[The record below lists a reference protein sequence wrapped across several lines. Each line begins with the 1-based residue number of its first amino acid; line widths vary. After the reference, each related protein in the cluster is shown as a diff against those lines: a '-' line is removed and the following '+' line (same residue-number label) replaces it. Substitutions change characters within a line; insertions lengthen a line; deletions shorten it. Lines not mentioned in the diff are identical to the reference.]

1 METVVGHSSVVYIG
15 LTTKKTQ
22 FLSQHVLIEESES
35 WCTFSGSNFLRS
47 FTIICLLSPCQCQL
61 SARLDLPLA
70 LALACD
76 IQATQPTLMCFATN
90 QNQICKITPVEVI
103 VTTDVV
109 AFVVVVEL
117 VVVVDFDVDVEYI
130 VNSPRY
136 SLLIP
141 GRPSNVQHRTGALLH
156 FP

>member
-15 LTTKKTQ
+15 LMTKKTQ
-22 FLSQHVLIEESES
+22 FLFQHVLIEVSES

-76 IQATQPTLMCFATN
+76 IQATQPTLSMCFATN

-130 VNSPRY
+130 
-136 SLLIP
+136 LLI
-141 GRPSNVQHRTGALLH
+141 RRVIAY
-156 FP
+156 

>member
-1 METVVGHSSVVYIG
+1 
-15 LTTKKTQ
+15 
-22 FLSQHVLIEESES
+22 
-35 WCTFSGSNFLRS
+35 
-47 FTIICLLSPCQCQL
+47 
-61 SARLDLPLA
+61 
-70 LALACD
+70 
-76 IQATQPTLMCFATN
+76 MCFATN

-103 VTTDVV
+103 VATDVV